1 MGFAE
6 PVSSK
11 EVLDELKQ
19 RFEKKVKKARL
30 VGDVEYEETARE
42 VYETDVEL
50 IKKLEDLE
58 LYVVK
63 TEGLDSCYFSHPVK
77 RYYEKAY
84 ALCVKLSP
92 PLQFTSYNGEN
103 YANTRIR
110 VFGGQLMV
118 YLGERNPFI
127 PLQTQH
133 FKPFE
138 TTVGELRR
146 LAVVEINPYAE
157 RLLKE
162 YGVELELFAL
172 PAEDDL
178 KAVFSF
184 TGSTNPEYSLAT
196 WVGHISDYHYV
207 EFELTEKE
215 KRERMLSIQMFRDK
229 KREENERL
237 KTLVREGEL
246 ISPASASAELYKI
259 RPETVAKISEKVAE
273 IADEAYLLLCN
284 TFPEHKSISP
294 NMPLHTINAYKW
306 LEVAGVTARI
316 LPPPRLWSVFNTV
329 YLKGIEPYLKGYYLT
344 IDLGYIVEGECYR
357 YLFLLFKPKKKL
369 PMSVE
374 TTNMALMGY

>member
-1 MGFAE
+1 MGFTE

-30 VGDVEYEETARE
+30 VGDVEYEETVRE
-42 VYETDVEL
+42 AYEADVEL
-50 IKKLEDLE
+50 MKNLEDLE
-58 LYVVK
+58 LHVVK
-63 TEGLDSCYFSHPVK
+63 TEGLDSGYFSHPVK

-92 PLQFTSYNGEN
+92 SLELISYNGEN

-146 LAVVEINPYAE
+146 LAVAEINPYAE

-162 YGVELELFAL
+162 YGVELNLFAL

-184 TGSTNPEYSLAT
+184 TASTNPEYSLPT
-196 WVGHISDYHYV
+196 WVGHVSDYHYV

-215 KRERMLSIQMFRDK
+215 KRERILSIQMFRDK

-237 KTLVREGEL
+237 KTLVREGKL

-273 IADEAYLLLCN
+273 ITEEAYLLL
-284 TFPEHKSISP
+284 TPIIPEHKSLSI
-294 NMPLHTINAYKW
+294 NMPSNIIGAFKW
-306 LEVAGVTARI
+306 LENADVMVRI
-316 LPPPRLWSVFNTV
+316 LSPPRLWGNYNRA
-329 YLKGIEPYLKGYYLT
+329 YLRGLEPYLKGYYISIELGH
-344 IDLGYIVEGECYR
+344 ISEDEDLR
-357 YLFLLFKPKKKL
+357 FLCLLLKPRKKL
-369 PMSVE
+369 PINVE
-374 TTNMALMGY
+374 EITSMA

>member
-1 MGFAE
+1 MGFTE

-30 VGDVEYEETARE
+30 VGDIEYEDMARE
-42 VYETDVEL
+42 AYEADVEL
-50 IKKLEDLE
+50 IKQLEDLE
-58 LYVVK
+58 LHIVK
-63 TEGLDSCYFSHPVK
+63 TEGLNSGYFSHPVK

-92 PLQFTSYNGEN
+92 SLELISYNGEN

-118 YLGERNPFI
+118 YLGERKPFI

-146 LAVVEINPYAE
+146 LAVAEINPYAE

-162 YGVELELFAL
+162 YGVELNLFAL

-184 TGSTNPEYSLAT
+184 TASTNPEYSLPT

-215 KRERMLSIQMFRDK
+215 KRERMLSIQMSRDK

-273 IADEAYLLLCN
+273 ITEEAYLLL
-284 TFPEHKSISP
+284 TPIIPEHKSLS
-294 NMPLHTINAYKW
+294 INIPSNIIGAFKW
-306 LEVAGVTARI
+306 LENADVMVRI
-316 LPPPRLWSVFNTV
+316 LSPPRLWGNYNRA
-329 YLKGIEPYLKGYYLT
+329 YLRGLEPYLKGYYISIELGH
-344 IDLGYIVEGECYR
+344 ISEDEDLR
-357 YLFLLFKPKKKL
+357 YLYLLLKPRKKL
-369 PMSVE
+369 PINVE
-374 TTNMALMGY
+374 EITSMA

>member
-1 MGFAE
+1 MGFTE

-30 VGDVEYEETARE
+30 VGDIEYEDMARE
-42 VYETDVEL
+42 AYEADVEL
-50 IKKLEDLE
+50 IKQLEDLE
-58 LYVVK
+58 LHIVK
-63 TEGLDSCYFSHPVK
+63 TEGLNSGYFSHPVK

-92 PLQFTSYNGEN
+92 SLELISYNGEN

-118 YLGERNPFI
+118 YLGERKPFI

-146 LAVVEINPYAE
+146 LAVMEINPYAE

-162 YGVELELFAL
+162 YGVELNLFAL

-184 TGSTNPEYSLAT
+184 TASTNPEYSLPT

-215 KRERMLSIQMFRDK
+215 KRERMLSIQMSRDK

-273 IADEAYLLLCN
+273 ITEEAYLLL
-284 TFPEHKSISP
+284 TPIIPEHKSLS
-294 NMPLHTINAYKW
+294 INIPSNIIGAFKW
-306 LEVAGVTARI
+306 LENADVMVRI
-316 LPPPRLWSVFNTV
+316 LSPPRLWGNYNRA
-329 YLKGIEPYLKGYYLT
+329 YLRGLEPYLKGYYISIELGH
-344 IDLGYIVEGECYR
+344 ISEDEDLR
-357 YLFLLFKPKKKL
+357 YLYLLLKPRKKL
-369 PMSVE
+369 PINVE
-374 TTNMALMGY
+374 EITSMA

>member
-1 MGFAE
+1 MGFTE

-11 EVLDELKQ
+11 EVLDELKVRFQ
-19 RFEKKVKKARL
+19 RKLEKARL

-42 VYETDVEL
+42 VYEADVEL
-50 IKKLEDLE
+50 IKQLEDLE
-58 LYVVK
+58 LHVVK
-63 TEGLDSCYFSHPVK
+63 TEGLDTAQFSHPVK

-84 ALCVKLSP
+84 TLCVKQSP

-138 TTVGELRR
+138 TTVGELRK
-146 LAVVEINPYAE
+146 LAVAEINPYAE

-162 YGVELELFAL
+162 YGIKLELFAL

-184 TGSTNPEYSLAT
+184 TYLTEPEYSLSK
-196 WVGHISDYHYV
+196 WVGHISDYHYLT
-207 EFELTEKE
+207 FELTEQERKE
-215 KRERMLSIQMFRDK
+215 RELKIEMFRDK
-229 KREENERL
+229 RREENERL
-237 KTLVREGEL
+237 KALVGEGEL

-259 RPETVAKISEKVAE
+259 RPETVTKISEKVAE
-273 IADEAYLLLCN
+273 ITEEAYLLLAHII
-284 TFPEHKSISP
+284 PEPKYLSI
-294 NMPLHTINAYKW
+294 NMPSNIIGAYKW
-306 LEVAGVTARI
+306 LENAGVIVRI
-316 LPPPRLWSVFNTV
+316 LSPPRLWGNWNRT
-329 YLKGIEPYLKGYYLT
+329 YLRGIEPYLKGYHLF
-344 IDLGYIVEGECYR
+344 IELGQISEDECGRFLCLLLKPRKNYR
-357 YLFLLFKPKKKL
+357 
-369 PMSVE
+369 
-374 TTNMALMGY
+374 

>member
-1 MGFAE
+1 MGFTE

-19 RFEKKVKKARL
+19 RFEKKIKKARL
-30 VGDVEYEETARE
+30 VGDIEYGDMARE
-42 VYETDVEL
+42 AYEADVEL
-50 IKKLEDLE
+50 IKQLEDLE
-58 LYVVK
+58 LHIVK
-63 TEGLDSCYFSHPVK
+63 TEGLNSGYFSHPVK

-92 PLQFTSYNGEN
+92 SLELISYNGEN

-146 LAVVEINPYAE
+146 LAVAEINPYAE

-162 YGVELELFAL
+162 YGVELNLFAL

-184 TGSTNPEYSLAT
+184 TGSTNPEYSLPT

-215 KRERMLSIQMFRDK
+215 KRERILSIQMFRDK

-273 IADEAYLLLCN
+273 ITEEAYLLL
-284 TFPEHKSISP
+284 TPIIPEHKYLSI
-294 NMPLHTINAYKW
+294 NMPSNIIGAFKW
-306 LEVAGVTARI
+306 LENADVMVRI
-316 LPPPRLWSVFNTV
+316 LSPPRLWGNYNRA
-329 YLKGIEPYLKGYYLT
+329 YLRGLEPYLKGYYISIELGH
-344 IDLGYIVEGECYR
+344 ISEDEDLR
-357 YLFLLFKPKKKL
+357 YLYLLLKPRKKL
-369 PMSVE
+369 PINVE
-374 TTNMALMGY
+374 EITSMA

>member
-1 MGFAE
+1 MGFTE

-30 VGDVEYEETARE
+30 VGDVEYEETVRE
-42 VYETDVEL
+42 AYEADVEL
-50 IKKLEDLE
+50 IKNLEDLE
-58 LYVVK
+58 LHVVK
-63 TEGLDSCYFSHPVK
+63 TEGLDSGYFSHPVK

-92 PLQFTSYNGEN
+92 PLKLTSYNGEN
-103 YANTRIR
+103 YADTGIR
-110 VFGGQLMV
+110 VLGGQLMV

-127 PLQTQH
+127 PLQTQY

-146 LAVVEINPYAE
+146 LAVAEINPYAE
-157 RLLKE
+157 RLRKE

-184 TGSTNPEYSLAT
+184 TGSTNPEYSLPT

-215 KRERMLSIQMFRDK
+215 KRERILSIQMFRDK

-273 IADEAYLLLCN
+273 ITEEAYLLL
-284 TFPEHKSISP
+284 TPITPEHKYLSI
-294 NMPLHTINAYKW
+294 NMPSNIIGAFKW
-306 LEVAGVTARI
+306 LENADVMVRI
-316 LPPPRLWSVFNTV
+316 LSPPRLWGNYNRA
-329 YLKGIEPYLKGYYLT
+329 YLRGLEPYLKGYYISIELGH
-344 IDLGYIVEGECYR
+344 ISEDEDLR
-357 YLFLLFKPKKKL
+357 YLYLLLKPRKKL
-369 PMSVE
+369 PINVE
-374 TTNMALMGY
+374 EITSMA

>member
-1 MGFAE
+1 MGFTE

-30 VGDVEYEETARE
+30 VGDIEYGDVARE
-42 VYETDVEL
+42 AYEADVEL
-50 IKKLEDLE
+50 IKQLEDLE
-58 LYVVK
+58 LHIVK
-63 TEGLDSCYFSHPVK
+63 TEGLNSGYFSHPVK

-92 PLQFTSYNGEN
+92 SLELISYNGEN

-146 LAVVEINPYAE
+146 LAVAEINPYAE

-162 YGVELELFAL
+162 YGVELNLFAL

-184 TGSTNPEYSLAT
+184 TASTNPEYSLPT

-273 IADEAYLLLCN
+273 ITEEAYLLL
-284 TFPEHKSISP
+284 TPIIPEHKSLSI
-294 NMPLHTINAYKW
+294 NMPSNIIGAFKW
-306 LEVAGVTARI
+306 LENADVMVRI
-316 LPPPRLWSVFNTV
+316 LSPPRLWGNYNRA
-329 YLKGIEPYLKGYYLT
+329 YLRGLEPYLKGYYISIELGH
-344 IDLGYIVEGECYR
+344 ISEDEDLR
-357 YLFLLFKPKKKL
+357 YLYLLLKPRKKL
-369 PMSVE
+369 PINVE
-374 TTNMALMGY
+374 EITSMA

>member
-1 MGFAE
+1 MGFTE

-11 EVLDELKQ
+11 EVLDELKV

-42 VYETDVEL
+42 VYEADVEL

-58 LYVVK
+58 LHVVK
-63 TEGLDSCYFSHPVK
+63 TEGLDAAQFSHPVK

-84 ALCVKLSP
+84 ELCVKLSP
-92 PLQFTSYNGEN
+92 PLKFTSYNGEN
-103 YANTRIR
+103 YANTGIR
-110 VFGGQLMV
+110 VLGGQLMV

-133 FKPFE
+133 LKPFE
-138 TTVGELRR
+138 TTVGELRK
-146 LAVVEINPYAE
+146 LAVAEINPYAE

-162 YGVELELFAL
+162 YGIKLELFAL

-184 TGSTNPEYSLAT
+184 TGLTEPEYSLPT
-196 WVGHISDYHYV
+196 WVGHISDYHYLY
-207 EFELTEKE
+207 FEVTKQ
-215 KRERMLSIQMFRDK
+215 ERMKKEIEIQSFRDK
-229 KREENERL
+229 KKKETERL
-237 KTLVREGEL
+237 KAIIEKGEL
-246 ISPASASAELYKI
+246 ISPASASAKLYRIK
-259 RPETVAKISEKVAE
+259 PEVVKEISEKAAE

-306 LEVAGVTARI
+306 LEVAGVTVRI

-329 YLKGIEPYLKGYYLT
+329 YLKGIEPYLKGYYLS